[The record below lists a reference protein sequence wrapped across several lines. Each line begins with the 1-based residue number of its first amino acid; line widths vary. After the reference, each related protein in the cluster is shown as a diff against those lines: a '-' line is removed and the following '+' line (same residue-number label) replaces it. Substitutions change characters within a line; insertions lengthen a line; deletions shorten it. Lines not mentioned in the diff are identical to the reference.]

1 MRRMVVLLVGPNS
14 LLWRVSMTDEEIPR
28 GLDHLMEQNATELP
42 FLAAYGAEMDG
53 ASIDVEALF
62 TGVEAFLSSRRIEF
76 TINDDCITYNATSI
90 TKHEEGLLIEIEHA
104 HLPLVHSDLDRVGF
118 FQGTL
123 HGDKSKLSVILQ
135 MWGSEHRRFLERL
148 VEFTTA

>member
-1 MRRMVVLLVGPNS
+1 MQAMDALLVGRNS

-28 GLDHLMEQNATELP
+28 GLDHLMEQNATDLP
-42 FLAAYGAEMDG
+42 FLASYGAEMDG
-53 ASIDVEALF
+53 MDIDVEALF
-62 TGVEAFLSSRRIEF
+62 SGVEAFLASRRVDFE
-76 TINDDCITYNATSI
+76 INDNSMTYHATRI
-90 TKHEEGLLIEIEHA
+90 TKHEEGLLINIEHD

-118 FQGTL
+118 VEGRL
-123 HGDKSKLSVILQ
+123 NDDRSSLSVILQ

>member
-1 MRRMVVLLVGPNS
+1 
-14 LLWRVSMTDEEIPR
+14 MTDEEIPR
-28 GLDHLMEQNATELP
+28 GLDHLMEQNATDLP

-53 ASIDVEALF
+53 AAIDVEALF

-76 TINDDCITYNATSI
+76 TINDDCINYNATSI
-90 TKHEEGLLIEIEHA
+90 TKHEEGLLIEIEHD

-118 FQGTL
+118 VEGRL
-123 HGDKSKLSVILQ
+123 NDDRSGLSVILQ

>member
-1 MRRMVVLLVGPNS
+1 MQPMDALLVGPNS
-14 LLWRVSMTDEEIPR
+14 LQWRVSMTDEEIPR

-42 FLAAYGAEMDG
+42 FLASYGAEMDG

-62 TGVEAFLSSRRIEF
+62 SGVEAFLSSRRVEF
-76 TINDDCITYNATSI
+76 EVNEDSITYHATRI
-90 TKHEEGLLIEIEHA
+90 TKHEEGLLITIELE

-118 FQGTL
+118 IEGRL
-123 HGDKSKLSVILQ
+123 NEDRSGLSVILQ

>member
-1 MRRMVVLLVGPNS
+1 MQPMDALLVGPNS
-14 LLWRVSMTDEEIPR
+14 LQWRVSMTDEEIPR
-28 GLDHLMEQNATELP
+28 GLDHLMEQNATDLP
-42 FLAAYGAEMDG
+42 FLASYGAEMDG

-62 TGVEAFLSSRRIEF
+62 TGVEAFLSSRRVEF
-76 TINDDCITYNATSI
+76 EVNEDSIVYHATRI
-90 TKHEEGLLIEIEHA
+90 TKHEEGLLITIELE

-118 FQGTL
+118 IEGRL
-123 HGDKSKLSVILQ
+123 NEDRSGLSVILQ

>member
-1 MRRMVVLLVGPNS
+1 MQPMDALLVGPNS
-14 LLWRVSMTDEEIPR
+14 LQWRVSMTDEEIPR
-28 GLDHLMEQNATELP
+28 GLDHLMEQNATDLP
-42 FLAAYGAEMDG
+42 FLASYGAEMDG

-62 TGVEAFLSSRRIEF
+62 TGVEAFLSSRRVEF
-76 TINDDCITYNATSI
+76 EVNEDSITYHATCI
-90 TKHEEGLLIEIEHA
+90 TKHEEGLLITIELE

-118 FQGTL
+118 IEGRL
-123 HGDKSKLSVILQ
+123 NEDRSGLSVILQ

>member
-1 MRRMVVLLVGPNS
+1 MQAMDALLVGRNS

-28 GLDHLMEQNATELP
+28 GLDHLMEQNATDLP
-42 FLAAYGAEMDG
+42 FLASYGAEMDG
-53 ASIDVEALF
+53 MDIDVEALF
-62 TGVEAFLSSRRIEF
+62 SGVEAFLASRRVDFE
-76 TINDDCITYNATSI
+76 INDDSISYHATRI
-90 TKHEEGLLIEIEHA
+90 TKHEEGLLINIEHD

-118 FQGTL
+118 VEGRL
-123 HGDKSKLSVILQ
+123 NDDRSSLSVILQ

>member
-1 MRRMVVLLVGPNS
+1 MQAMDALLVGRNS

-28 GLDHLMEQNATELP
+28 GLDHLMEQNATDLP
-42 FLAAYGAEMDG
+42 FLASYGAEMDG
-53 ASIDVEALF
+53 VNIDVEALF
-62 TGVEAFLSSRRIEF
+62 SGVEAFLSSRRVKFDIDEDS
-76 TINDDCITYNATSI
+76 IIYHATRI
-90 TKHEEGLLIEIEHA
+90 TKHEEGLLINIDHD

-118 FQGTL
+118 VEGRL
-123 HGDKSKLSVILQ
+123 NDDRSSLSVILQ

>member
-1 MRRMVVLLVGPNS
+1 MQPMDALLVGPNS
-14 LLWRVSMTDEEIPR
+14 LQWRVSMTDEEIPR
-28 GLDHLMEQNATELP
+28 GLDHLMEQNATDLP
-42 FLAAYGAEMDG
+42 FLASYGAEMDG

-62 TGVEAFLSSRRIEF
+62 SGVEAFLSSRRVEF
-76 TINDDCITYNATSI
+76 EVNEDSITYHATRI
-90 TKHEEGLLIEIEHA
+90 TKHEEGLLITIELE

-118 FQGTL
+118 IEGRL
-123 HGDKSKLSVILQ
+123 NEDRSGLSVILQ

>member
-1 MRRMVVLLVGPNS
+1 MQAMDALLVGRNS

-28 GLDHLMEQNATELP
+28 GLDHLMEQNATDLP
-42 FLAAYGAEMDG
+42 FLASYGAEMDG
-53 ASIDVEALF
+53 MDIDVEALF
-62 TGVEAFLSSRRIEF
+62 SGVEAFLASRRVDFE
-76 TINDDCITYNATSI
+76 INDDSITYHATRI
-90 TKHEEGLLIEIEHA
+90 TKHEEGLLINIEHD

-118 FQGTL
+118 VEGRL
-123 HGDKSKLSVILQ
+123 NDDRSSLSVILQ

>member
-1 MRRMVVLLVGPNS
+1 MPLTVVLLVGPNS
-14 LLWRVSMTDEEIPR
+14 LLWRVSMTDEETPR

-62 TGVEAFLSSRRIEF
+62 SGVEAFLSSRRVEF
-76 TINDDCITYNATSI
+76 DINEDSITYYATSI
-90 TKHEEGLLIEIEHA
+90 SKHEEGLLIKIEHD

-118 FQGTL
+118 VEGRL
-123 HGDKSKLSVILQ
+123 NDDRSALSVILQ